1 MKEDSPVNKKF
12 ALPFALSLAAL
23 AFAFTTSPAAG
34 AHTSRVSIG
43 QERQRAET
51 RSRRRPA
58 KQRKSEQKQEQEV
71 SYTCPMH
78 PDVHEKSPGECPKCG
93 MELDLE
99 KPAGK
104 AKSE

>member
-1 MKEDSPVNKKF
+1 MKEDLPVNRK
-12 ALPFALSLAAL
+12 LVLTFALSLSAL
-23 AFAFTTSPAAG
+23 AVSISPAAG
-34 AHTSRVSIG
+34 AHASRVPNG
-43 QERQRAET
+43 QERQRAEA

-58 KQRKSEQKQEQEV
+58 KQRKDEKKQEA

-78 PDVHEKSPGECPKCG
+78 PDVHQKSPGECPVCG

-99 KPAGK
+99 KPAAAAK

>member
-1 MKEDSPVNKKF
+1 MNRKLV
-12 ALPFALSLAAL
+12 LTFALSLAAL
-23 AFAFTTSPAAG
+23 AFTISPAVG
-34 AHTSRVSIG
+34 ANKSRVPDG

-51 RSRRRPA
+51 RSRRRSA
-58 KQRKSEQKQEQEV
+58 KQRKSVQKQEQEV

-78 PDVHEKSPGECPKCG
+78 PDVHQKSPGECPKCG

>member
-1 MKEDSPVNKKF
+1 MKEDSPVNKK
-12 ALPFALSLAAL
+12 LVLTFALSLAAL
-23 AFAFTTSPAAG
+23 ALTISPAVG
-34 AHTSRVSIG
+34 AHRSRVPYG

-58 KQRKSEQKQEQEV
+58 KQRKSEQKQGV
-71 SYTCPMH
+71 IYTCPMH

>member
-1 MKEDSPVNKKF
+1 MNKKL
-12 ALPFALSLAAL
+12 AVTFALSLSAL
-23 AFAFTTSPAAG
+23 AFTISPAVG
-34 AHTSRVSIG
+34 AHKSRVPDG

-58 KQRKSEQKQEQEV
+58 KQRKGEQKQEV

-78 PDVHEKSPGECPKCG
+78 PDVHQKSPGECPVCG

-99 KPAGK
+99 KPAAK